1 VTDPTRLIDLEEGT
15 TSLERRVLDAG
26 RGIGAPAGAKA
37 SVLAAIS
44 AQAVLSTSAAAATAV
59 KSSSLALVVKAVAAG
74 MVFGVAATAGVSVWL
89 SPATAPPATPP
100 APSRGIVAHVA
111 PDSDRVRN
119 PTAATTAPLEPATK
133 AELASRHPIDRPS
146 SSTEPPASPAPAAPS
161 QMAFSDPPLDSTTT
175 KSDAS
180 VVDRAHLESRRVAE
194 ARGLLR
200 AGRTAA
206 GLVVLNELTREFP
219 NGVLTQ
225 EREALTI
232 EALIGSGER
241 ERARSLAL
249 DFLQRHPT
257 SPLAASVRR
266 ALE

>member
-100 APSRGIVAHVA
+100 APSRGIVAQVA

-180 VVDRAHLESRRVAE
+180 VVDRAHLESR
-194 ARGLLR
+194 
-200 AGRTAA
+200 
-206 GLVVLNELTREFP
+206 LVVLNELTREFP